1 VKLDRI
7 GVNDIVEVC
16 VRGRLILGRVTEI
29 KDGVVYFNPICPGVG
44 WRHAKAREVIA
55 HWRKTGRRSGGK
67 EGELDPPAA
76 IDGQLSLA
84 DGPRAGAE
92 SK

>member
-1 VKLDRI
+1 MKLDRI
-7 GVNDIVEVC
+7 AVNDIVEVR

-29 KDGVVYFNPICPGVG
+29 KDGVVYFNPICPGAG

-55 HWRKTGRRSGGK
+55 HWRKTGRQRGG
-67 EGELDPPAA
+67 ESETELEPPAA

-84 DGPRAGAE
+84 EGSG
-92 SK
+92 